1 MLPFNVN
8 CSVRNLPILESE
20 AVVERLTSRFDER
33 EALIAFDADGTLWSG
48 DVSDDVF
55 LSACHEQWLHEAAR
69 PALHELAESLGL
81 DASGSA
87 SKLGI
92 TLFEAQK
99 VGAIDEVALY
109 AAMTWCYAGYTL
121 GELTDY
127 AATVLLRKNIA
138 NRIRPEIYYIL
149 NWAVRQSVKCYV
161 VSASPS
167 PIVQWAA
174 ARWGFTPDRVIGA
187 QPAIVNGVII
197 PEILGEVPFGANK
210 CKLLNTFWVA
220 PLSMFWRQRVRFRD
234 VRIGRSGCRRVS
246 QA

>member
-1 MLPFNVN
+1 M
-8 CSVRNLPILESE
+8 RNLPILESE

-149 NWAVRQSVKCYV
+149 QLGCAPEREMLRGERIALADRAV
-161 VSASPS
+161 
-167 PIVQWAA
+167 
-174 ARWGFTPDRVIGA
+174 
-187 QPAIVNGVII
+187 
-197 PEILGEVPFGANK
+197 
-210 CKLLNTFWVA
+210 
-220 PLSMFWRQRVRFRD
+220 
-234 VRIGRSGCRRVS
+234 GCRAVGVHTRSSHRSATRNRQWRYYSGDFGGGSVRRKQM
-246 QA
+246 QAA